1 MDGTLTRLGKFTADL
16 LQVLEDL
23 QAAGISVLIVTGHSA
38 GWVSGLVSYLPVQGA
53 IAENG
58 GLFSPVTVRN
68 PSCCHRSLTGWHIGS
83 SKPQVYQRL
92 KDEFLHYLID

>member
-1 MDGTLTRLGKFTADL
+1 M
-16 LQVLEDL
+16 LQGLEDL
-23 QAAGISVLIVTGHSA
+23 QTAVIPVVIVTGRLA

-58 GLFSPVTVRN
+58 RLLHPSNSRN
-68 PSCCHRSLTGWHIGS
+68 LSYCHRSPTGWQMGS

-92 KDEFLHYLID
+92 KAEFP